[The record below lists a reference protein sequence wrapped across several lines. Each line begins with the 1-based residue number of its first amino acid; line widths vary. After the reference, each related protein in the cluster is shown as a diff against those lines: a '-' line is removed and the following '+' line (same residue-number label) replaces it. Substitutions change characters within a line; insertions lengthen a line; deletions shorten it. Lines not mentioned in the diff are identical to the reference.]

1 MKQESIIRIV
11 TQDGKLSFR
20 KCMVDEDGDVTHV
33 SSEPFTFK
41 AEDKQELS
49 KQMVLVQTAMSLPII
64 TVRSNHRGG
73 WLDQHPFCD
82 DIEDDA

>member
-33 SSEPFTFK
+33 SSESFTFK

-49 KQMVLVQTAMSLPII
+49 KQMVLVQAAMSLPII
-64 TVRSNHRGG
+64 TLNGQHRSS

>member
-11 TQDGKLSFR
+11 TQDGKLTFR
-20 KCMVDEDGDVTHV
+20 KCFVDEDGDVTHI
-33 SSEPFTFK
+33 SSESFTFK
-41 AEDKQELS
+41 ADDKQELGR
-49 KQMVLVQTAMSLPII
+49 QMLLVQNALSLPII
-64 TVRSNHRGG
+64 TLSGSHRSG